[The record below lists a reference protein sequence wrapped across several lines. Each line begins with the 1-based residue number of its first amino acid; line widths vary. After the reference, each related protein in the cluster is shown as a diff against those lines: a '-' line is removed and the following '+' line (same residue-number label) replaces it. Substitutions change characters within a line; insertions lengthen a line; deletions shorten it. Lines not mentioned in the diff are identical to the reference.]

1 VISYRI
7 CKERYVD
14 QAFTGEGSYRYG
26 GRWNSKGR
34 RVVYTGGNSAIAAL
48 EIIVHLGEPS
58 DLDRLR
64 YVLIPVAFGQELIS
78 RPASLPSDWNADPP
92 PLSAAAVGDDW
103 VVSGTSAVLEVPSA
117 VIHQENNYLMNVHH
131 EEYNRIVIGKP
142 EPFEFDSR
150 LKKLWLPPV

>member
-64 YVLIPVAFGQELIS
+64 YVLIPVEFGQELIS

-92 PLSAAAVGDDW
+92 PLSAAAVGDAW

-117 VIHQENNYLMNVHH
+117 VIHRENNYLMNVHH

-150 LKKLWLPPV
+150 LKKLWLPPG